1 MRSLFSLAL
10 LLALVVPAPGQTV
23 IVDAA
28 GASSGKYWI
37 EVSVVD
43 GKVNAV
49 VVSSDQ
55 VVVLRGED
63 PGGGGPVDPPVDSG
77 IAAVS
82 LKAKDLVT
90 DPKKSANAVKVSA
103 VYSTLAKEIGSQF
116 TYEGGDA
123 PWQKLANAT
132 KVVRATILGDS
143 SDNWEP
149 WVAAIGKA
157 LSAMED
163 ANKLGSDEEMQK
175 AYQDIAD
182 GLVADLSQE
191 ELNPMWIEL
200 IMQIVKL
207 ILEMWTSGG
216 FGG

>member
-1 MRSLFSLAL
+1 MRNLFPLAL
-10 LLALVVPAPGQTV
+10 VLALVVPAPGQTV

-28 GASSGKYWI
+28 GADSGRYWVQVQVTNG
-37 EVSVVD
+37 EVV
-43 GKVNAV
+43 AT

-55 VVVLRGED
+55 IVVLADED

-90 DPKKSANAVKVSA
+90 DPKKNANAIKVSA

-116 TYEGGDA
+116 TFEGGDA

-132 KVVRATILGDS
+132 KVVRATILGES
-143 SDNWEP
+143 ADNWEP
-149 WVAAIGKA
+149 WVEAIGKA
-157 LSAMED
+157 LSSMEE
-163 ANKLGSDEEMQK
+163 ANKLDNDEAMQK
-175 AYQDIAD
+175 AYEDIAA